1 MREAMSDV
9 DSLYPKGVG
18 PGSKLWIDGNGLG
31 CVCLCGGLF
40 PVCVGFPGQATKLG
54 SICPLLVANETA

>member
-31 CVCLCGGLF
+31 CVALF
-40 PVCVGFPGQATKLG
+40 GRSSYVCGFPLQGY
-54 SICPLLVANETA
+54 ETRIDLSASRG